1 MTPSKS
7 KCLIVGVSLGEA
19 HINIIRGGIPPLTAD
34 FALVREDGQAAGLIQ
49 RRLGWGEKT
58 LKALAE
64 LQAAMEE
71 ETLDHVFESQPIGST
86 SAAEPEQV

>member
-7 KCLIVGVSLGEA
+7 KSLIVGVQLGEA
-19 HINIIRGGIPPLTAD
+19 HLNILKPGIPPLTAD
-34 FALVREDGQAAGLIQ
+34 FALMRSDGEMCGIIQ

-71 ETLDHVFESQPIGST
+71 ETLDHVFEPQPPES
-86 SAAEPEQV
+86 SATDPQQV